1 MDSTELI
8 GMIAA
13 FFTTIAFLPQ
23 AIKVIKTKN
32 TQDLSLSMYSILCT
46 GLLLWLIYG
55 IQIDSLPIIIANGI
69 TLILSSTILIVKIKY
84 K

>member
-1 MDSTELI
+1 MDNTEVI

-13 FFTTIAFLPQ
+13 FLTTIAFLPQ
-23 AIKVIKTKN
+23 AIKVIRTKN
-32 TQDLSLSMYSILCT
+32 TQDLSLSMYSILFA

-55 IQIDSLPIIIANGI
+55 IQIDSLPIMIANGI
-69 TLILSSTILIVKIKY
+69 TLILSSIILILKMKY